1 MVMKLN
7 ILFYLIF
14 FILWVSVNF
23 GFVVVNIC
31 IIVFF
36 SLECVMH
43 FFNDIYAGINYFEQ
57 PYPSIEAN
65 GGDQYY
71 ESDKLNVGF
80 CMNGERDLSVI
91 H

>member
-1 MVMKLN
+1 
-7 ILFYLIF
+7 
-14 FILWVSVNF
+14 
-23 GFVVVNIC
+23 
-31 IIVFF
+31 
-36 SLECVMH
+36 MH